1 MKNMFFWA
9 VVAYVI
15 TLTVAFSVKQLFVPR
30 PITVPLI
37 NIYEHPEFDLP
48 APDPIMAPPP
58 PELNPP
64 PHKPF
69 RPLRDLRDKVLPK
82 GS

>member
-1 MKNMFFWA
+1 MVFLPLSVFTYLLLSFYIEADMKNMFFWA

-37 NIYEHPEFDLP
+37 NIYEHPEFDP
-48 APDPIMAPPP
+48 Y
-58 PELNPP
+58 
-64 PHKPF
+64 PHTHNWM
-69 RPLRDLRDKVLPK
+69 LAQSLLD
-82 GS
+82 